1 MFFDNPMRFSSRMR
15 VARHGYES
23 VIVELDENHDRN
35 KELLAKHG
43 LTVRRN
49 LVRDQIR
56 LIKRAGYDPRVIS
69 HVLQSR
75 PDRPLEVGT
84 SHMRWDRFESTLEL
98 LDREVTLRRAAA
110 AVAAPK
116 TEAKPKPRPRRRP
129 VARRRSAAARPAVP
143 AARAG

>member
-35 KELLAKHG
+35 KQLLAKHG

-49 LVRDQIR
+49 LVRDQLR

-75 PDRPLEVGT
+75 PDGPLTVGT
-84 SHMRWDRFESTLEL
+84 SDVRWDRFESTLEL
-98 LDREVTLRRAAA
+98 LDREVALRRSAA
-110 AVAAPK
+110 
-116 TEAKPKPRPRRRP
+116 EAEARAKPRRRP
-129 VARRRSAAARPAVP
+129 SPAPRRSSARPSRVP
-143 AARAG
+143 ASRAS